1 MVRKD
6 ILEFRLGMKIKGYYE
21 TRLSN
26 VRGMRHVTE
35 GRNVVGTKTRNTK
48 GLFVLELQHWVRDF
62 YSRCVLKGK
71 E

>member
-48 GLFVLELQHWVRDF
+48 CWSYNIG
-62 YSRCVLKGK
+62 
-71 E
+71 